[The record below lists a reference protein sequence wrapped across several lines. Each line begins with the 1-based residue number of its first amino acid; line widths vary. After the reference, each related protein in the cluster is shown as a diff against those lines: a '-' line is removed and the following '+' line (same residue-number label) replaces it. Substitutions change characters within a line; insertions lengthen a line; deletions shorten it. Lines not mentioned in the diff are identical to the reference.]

1 MRAAALQV
9 GRWKSATALKSDART
24 CYYRR
29 IGRHSRLRWTSASG
43 LPSVSRRHAAAA
55 SEGWSGR
62 RGSNPRPTAWKAVT
76 LPLSYSRL
84 RGPLLPLSRRYGGHA
99 RRVRQSHPVGDHA
112 LDTRGARE
120 ARLPPNQQR
129 HQNRAAPLEPR
140 GGLRGFGGQGRVRTS
155 AARRRQVYSLLRLTA
170 LPPPRTSRARRPQ
183 APASGSARVRATALS
198 FEPHAC
204 VLHMSFGVR

>member
-76 LPLSYSRL
+76 LPLSYSRALSPFVPVLL
-84 RGPLLPLSRRYGGHA
+84 RPIAPSRHHVASRRLLLRRRALARLALTNRRQRVSVVGQEILGGGFPLLTNFQTAPTSLRAEGKL
-99 RRVRQSHPVGDHA
+99 VG
-112 LDTRGARE
+112 
-120 ARLPPNQQR
+120 
-129 HQNRAAPLEPR
+129 R
-140 GGLRGFGGQGRVRTS
+140 GG
-155 AARRRQVYSLLRLTA
+155 
-170 LPPPRTSRARRPQ
+170 
-183 APASGSARVRATALS
+183 
-198 FEPHAC
+198 FEPP
-204 VLHMSFGVR
+204 